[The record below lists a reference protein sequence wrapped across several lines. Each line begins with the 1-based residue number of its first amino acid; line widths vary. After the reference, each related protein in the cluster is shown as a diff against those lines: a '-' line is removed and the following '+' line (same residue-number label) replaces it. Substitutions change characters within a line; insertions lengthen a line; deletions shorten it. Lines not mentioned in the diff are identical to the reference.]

1 LLVLLGNGGAA
12 GRGLMMVLAVA
23 FGVYAAVGVARS
35 DWLSAVI
42 FGVGAIA
49 FAGRWRELRRQAAS
63 TPSSDNP

>member
-1 LLVLLGNGGAA
+1 MLVLLGNGGPA

-35 DWLSAVI
+35 DWFSAVI
-42 FGVGAIA
+42 FGVGAVA
-49 FAGRWRELRRQAAS
+49 FARRWREVRRQAAS